1 MDLLIPDVGLLFWM
15 VVVFGLLFF
24 ILSKFAWKPI
34 TESLKEREDDIQK
47 ALDMAEKT
55 RVEMAKLQADNQKL
69 LAEARA
75 ERDAILRGAK
85 ETADRLVAEAR
96 DKATEEGKQIIEK
109 TRVELQ
115 SERQAMVAQV
125 KREVIDLSL
134 DIAEKVLRKE
144 LSDKKSQEELVK
156 SLVAE
161 SRLN

>member
-1 MDLLIPDVGLLFWM
+1 MDLLIPDIGLLFWM
-15 VVVFGLLFF
+15 VLVFGLLYF

-55 RVEMAKLQADNQKL
+55 RIEMAKLQSDNQKL

-85 ETADRLVAEAR
+85 ETADRVIAEAR
-96 DKATEEGKQIIEK
+96 DKATEEGNRIIVKARE
-109 TRVELQ
+109 ELQ
-115 SERQAMVAQV
+115 TERQAMVAEV
-125 KREVIDLSL
+125 KREVIELSL
-134 DIAEKVLRKE
+134 DIAEKVLKRE

-156 SLVAE
+156 GLVAE
-161 SRLN
+161 ARLN

>member
-1 MDLLIPDVGLLFWM
+1 MDLLTPDIGLLFWQL
-15 VVVFGLLFF
+15 VVFLLLFF
-24 ILSKFAWKPI
+24 LLSRFAWKPI
-34 TESLKEREDDIQK
+34 TQSLKEREHDIQS

-85 ETADRLVAEAR
+85 ETADRVVAEAQN
-96 DKATEEGKQIIEK
+96 KATEESKRILEK
-109 TRVELQ
+109 AREELQ

-125 KREVIDLSL
+125 KHEVIDLSL
-134 DIAEKVLRKE
+134 DIAERVLRKE